1 MVELIV
7 GAKGK
12 GKTKVLLEKAAE
24 AVKNANGSVVYV
36 DKNKQHMYELSTK
49 IRLVDITQY
58 IVKNED
64 GFLGFVSGVIASDHD
79 LEWLILDSFV
89 TVAGLEGKNIS
100 SAILQ
105 IKELAAKYNVNIVVS
120 VSMDEKDLPDG
131 VKELVTV
138 AL

>member
-64 GFLGFVSGVIASDHD
+64 GFLGFVSGMIASDHD

-89 TVAGLEGKNIS
+89 TVAGLEGKDIT

-120 VSMDEKDLPDG
+120 VSLDEKDLPAA

>member
-24 AVKNANGSVVYV
+24 AIKNANGTVVYV

-58 IVKNED
+58 IVKGED
-64 GFLGFVSGVIASDHD
+64 GFLGFISGIIASDHD
-79 LEWLILDSFV
+79 LEWIILDSFV
-89 TVAGLEGKNIS
+89 NVSGLEGKDIS
-100 SAILQ
+100 NAVNKIN
-105 IKELAAKYNVNIVVS
+105 ELSAKYNVNIVIS
-120 VSMDEKDLPDG
+120 VSMDEQELPASL
-131 VKELVTV
+131 KEYKIV

>member
-89 TVAGLEGKNIS
+89 TVAGLEGKDIS